1 MPDRVILCVGTK
13 RGLFVLESD
22 RARSS
27 WNVRGPILKGWQIYH
42 AVVDTRGTPRVHAA
56 ALSNAFAATVASGD
70 LSGLKL
76 EASPKPPV
84 PPRLLPGQAKWIKQ
98 WNLPADPRIWHV
110 EPGHAKEKGVLYAGT
125 APAALFRS
133 EDDGRTWAEVKG
145 LSKHPTRKTWT
156 PGAGGLCLHS
166 IQIDPR
172 EPKRMF
178 VGISSAGVFRTDD
191 GGKNWKPVNQGITSF
206 EGKVLKKGAV
216 GTCVH
221 KVLVHPGRRGRLY
234 QQNHVGVYRTDDHGD
249 AWTRIDA
256 GLPYEFGFG
265 LALDPK
271 NPDTCFVTPLE
282 PQEGTYRATAG
293 KFRVYRFR
301 GNGSPAWDELGN
313 GLPSEGAYL
322 SVLREGMGSDGLDPC
337 GVYVGTGSGQVFYST
352 DRGDSW
358 RSAAA
363 HLPPILSVS
372 AAVV

>member
-1 MPDRVILCVGTK
+1 
-13 RGLFVLESD
+13 
-22 RARSS
+22 
-27 WNVRGPILKGWQIYH
+27 
-42 AVVDTRGTPRVHAA
+42 
-56 ALSNAFAATVASGD
+56 
-70 LSGLKL
+70 
-76 EASPKPPV
+76 
-84 PPRLLPGQAKWIKQ
+84 
-98 WNLPADPRIWHV
+98 
-110 EPGHAKEKGVLYAGT
+110 
-125 APAALFRS
+125 
-133 EDDGRTWAEVKG
+133 
-145 LSKHPTRKTWT
+145 
-156 PGAGGLCLHS
+156 
-166 IQIDPR
+166 
-172 EPKRMF
+172 
-178 VGISSAGVFRTDD
+178 
-191 GGKNWKPVNQGITSF
+191 KNWKPVNQGITSF

-337 GVYVGTGSGQVFYST
+337 GVYVGTGGGQVFYST

>member
-1 MPDRVILCVGTK
+1 MADRVVLCVGTK

-27 WNVRGPILKGWQIYH
+27 WNVQGPLLKGWQIYH

-56 ALSNAFAATVASGD
+56 ALSNSFAATVASGE

-76 EASPKPPV
+76 EASPKPPI
-84 PPRLLPGQAKWIKQ
+84 PPKLLAGQAKWIKQ

-133 EDDGRTWAEVKG
+133 EDDGRTWKEVKG

-172 EPKRMF
+172 DPKRMF
-178 VGISSAGVFRTDD
+178 VGISSAGVFRTDN
-191 GGKNWKPVNQGITSF
+191 GGTSWKPVNQGITSF
-206 EGKVLKKGAV
+206 EGGVLKKGAV

-221 KVLVHPGRRGRLY
+221 KVLVHPGRPGRVY
-234 QQNHVGVYRTDDHGD
+234 QQNHVGVYKTDDHGD
-249 AWTRIDA
+249 AWTRIDG

-265 LALDPK
+265 LALDPR

-293 KFRVYRFR
+293 KFRVYRYR
-301 GNGSPAWDELGN
+301 GDGSPAWDELGN

-337 GVYVGTGSGQVFYST
+337 GIYVGTGGGQVFYST
-352 DRGDSW
+352 DRGESW